1 MLAFHNG
8 IAHSCFTG
16 AALCGKFVLIRY
28 PDTLSAP
35 PSQEGAEHYMAQADE
50 VFQWLIELL

>member
-8 IAHSCFTG
+8 IAHFCFTG
-16 AALCGKFVLIRY
+16 IALCDKFALIGY
-28 PDTLSAP
+28 SDTLSAF
-35 PSQEGAEHYMAQADE
+35 PSQEGAEHYMAKADE